1 MLPVPGLQC
10 LGITIRNLIFAGMN
24 EEIEIIMEETLEKM
38 DGAISHLEVE
48 LSKLRAGKAT
58 PALLDGITVDY
69 YGVNTPLPQVSNV
82 NTPDAKSI
90 VVQPWEKAM
99 LEPIEKA
106 ILAANI
112 GLTPMNNGEI
122 IRINVPP
129 LTEER
134 RVQLVKMVK
143 TEGENAKISVR
154 NARKWA
160 NDELKR
166 LQTEGLSEDIQKDS
180 EASVQVQTDDFS
192 KQIDD
197 VVEIKEKD
205 IMTV

>member
-1 MLPVPGLQC
+1 
-10 LGITIRNLIFAGMN
+10 MN
-24 EEIEIIMEETLEKM
+24 EEIEIILEESDERMATTL
-38 DGAISHLEVE
+38 SHLENS

-58 PALLDGITVDY
+58 PAILEGITIDY
-69 YGVNTPLPQVSNV
+69 YGVTTPLSQVSNI
-82 NTPDAKSI
+82 NTPDPKSI
-90 VVQPWEKAM
+90 VVQPWEKNM
-99 LEPIEKA
+99 LDTIEKA

-143 TEGENAKISVR
+143 TEGENAKISIR
-154 NARKWA
+154 NTRKWA

-166 LQTEGLSEDIQKDS
+166 LIKEGLSEDSGKDA
-180 EASVQVQTDDFS
+180 EGEVQTVTDNFT
-192 KQIDD
+192 KKIDETVD
-197 VVEIKEKD
+197 LKEKD

>member
-1 MLPVPGLQC
+1 
-10 LGITIRNLIFAGMN
+10 MN
-24 EEIEIIMEETLEKM
+24 EEIQIIMEETQEKM
-38 DGAISHLEVE
+38 GNTLSHLESE

-69 YGVNTPLPQVSNV
+69 YGVNTPLTQVSNV

-90 VVQPWEKAM
+90 VVQPWEKNM
-99 LEPIEKA
+99 LDPIEKA

-112 GLTPMNNGEI
+112 GLTPMNNGEV

-134 RVQLVKMVK
+134 RIQLVKMVRS
-143 TEGENAKISVR
+143 EGENAKISIR
-154 NARKWA
+154 NSRKWA
-160 NDELKR
+160 NDELKK
-166 LQTEGLSEDIQKDS
+166 LLKEGLSEDLEKDA
-180 EASVQVQTDDFS
+180 EGTVQEHTDKYASKVD
-192 KQIDD
+192 
-197 VVEIKEKD
+197 EIIETKEKD

>member
-1 MLPVPGLQC
+1 
-10 LGITIRNLIFAGMN
+10 MN
-24 EEIEIIMEETLEKM
+24 QEIEIIMEETQERMGEAL
-38 DGAISHLEVE
+38 SHLETE
-48 LSKLRAGKAT
+48 LSKIRAGKAT

-69 YGVNTPLPQVSNV
+69 YGVTTALSQVSNI

-90 VVQPWEKAM
+90 IVQPWEKNM
-99 LEPIEKA
+99 LNPIEKA

-134 RVQLVKMVK
+134 RIQLVKMVK
-143 TEGENAKISVR
+143 IEGENAKISIR
-154 NARKWA
+154 NSRKWA
-160 NDELKR
+160 NDELRR
-166 LQTEGLSEDIQKDS
+166 LLKEGLSEDLEKDS
-180 EASVQVQTDDFS
+180 EAKVQEYTDDYTI
-192 KQIDD
+192 KIDA
-197 VVEIKEKD
+197 VIEEKEKD